1 MDSGDQNKENINKAI
16 KLAELQLQ
24 IKQEETKHK
33 EIERDIAFAE
43 KDKVL
48 AQEETKRKELE
59 FKYNQWKVSQTPVN
73 QPEIKQDTR
82 PLGKKRPYL
91 GEKFT
96 TKRMKTK
103 AKGSSS
109 STDQSTTA
117 SNIQSTDTSSTCSK
131 SAATTYQPMTCSSAS
146 RLCDI
151 AHNDDF
157 YCQKMTNNIIEFKI
171 HSLLNDNLCLLND
184 DDYNDNI
191 ELCIK
196 NYLEDIQN
204 SLDNFQSFDTMLEII
219 LQTAF
224 DNFMF
229 TLLTSFK
236 NYTVLQY
243 LNTSNKHYLDG
254 FSPDC
259 SYIFKNVSIKSTSI
273 AKVLSNFLICFGELK
288 SSTNGNI
295 KTAMIGQI
303 GRYLYMLNKT
313 QGWRK
318 IYAFLYDFHT
328 VTFFYCE
335 KMLDKD
341 DLQYYQSETLKLI
354 EDNPVKWSNFDVIKI
369 GKESKEIYFSKE
381 NWKIF
386 IKFLTMDWK
395 FYDYKMLNISLS
407 DYLLGDSYEITDRL
421 G

>member
-1 MDSGDQNKENINKAI
+1 MA
-16 KLAELQLQ
+16 
-24 IKQEETKHK
+24 
-33 EIERDIAFAE
+33 
-43 KDKVL
+43 
-48 AQEETKRKELE
+48 
-59 FKYNQWKVSQTPVN
+59 
-73 QPEIKQDTR
+73 
-82 PLGKKRPYL
+82 
-91 GEKFT
+91 
-96 TKRMKTK
+96 
-103 AKGSSS
+103 
-109 STDQSTTA
+109 
-117 SNIQSTDTSSTCSK
+117 
-131 SAATTYQPMTCSSAS
+131 
-146 RLCDI
+146 
-151 AHNDDF
+151 
-157 YCQKMTNNIIEFKI
+157 NNISEFKI

-204 SLDNFQSFDTMLEII
+204 SLDNFQSFDTMLEIT

-254 FSPDC
+254 VIKFS
-259 SYIFKNVSIKSTSI
+259 YLFW
-273 AKVLSNFLICFGELK
+273 ELK
-288 SSTNGNI
+288 SSTNGNV

-328 VTFFYCE
+328 ITFFYCE

-354 EDNPVKWSNFDVIKI
+354 EDNPVKRSNFDVIKI

-395 FYDYKMLNISLS
+395 FYDYKMLNISPS

>member
-131 SAATTYQPMTCSSAS
+131 SAATTYQPMTCSSVS

-151 AHNDDF
+151 AHNDGF
-157 YCQKMTNNIIEFKI
+157 YFQKMANNISEFKI

-204 SLDNFQSFDTMLEII
+204 SLDNFQSFDTMLEIT

-259 SYIFKNVSIKSTSI
+259 SYIFKNVLIKSTSI

-288 SSTNGNI
+288 SSTNGNV

-328 VTFFYCE
+328 ITFFYCE

-354 EDNPVKWSNFDVIKI
+354 EDNPVKRSNFDVIKI
-369 GKESKEIYFSKE
+369 GKESKEIHILV
-381 NWKIF
+381 KI
-386 IKFLTMDWK
+386 L
-395 FYDYKMLNISLS
+395 LNQ
-407 DYLLGDSYEITDRL
+407 D
-421 G
+421 